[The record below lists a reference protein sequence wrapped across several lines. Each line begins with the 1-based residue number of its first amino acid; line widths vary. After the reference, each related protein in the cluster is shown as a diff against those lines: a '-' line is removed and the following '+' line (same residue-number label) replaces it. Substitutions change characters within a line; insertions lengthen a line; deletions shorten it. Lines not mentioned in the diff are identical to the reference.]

1 MQLTTEQ
8 LAAWKR
14 DGIIV
19 VPNVF
24 SPDTIAPA
32 LEEMEHNAYDG
43 VTYAEYRAKVG
54 SATGCTEKCL

>member
-8 LAAWKR
+8 LTTWER

-24 SPDTIAPA
+24 PPEIIAPRVRR
-32 LEEMEHNAYDG
+32 D
-43 VTYAEYRAKVG
+43 
-54 SATGCTEKCL
+54 

>member
-1 MQLTTEQ
+1 MQLPTEQ

-14 DGIIV
+14 DGIIAI
-19 VPNVF
+19 PNVF

-43 VTYAEYRAKVG
+43 LTYAEYRAK
-54 SATGCTEKCL
+54 

>member
-24 SPDTIAPA
+24 SPEIIAPA
-32 LEEMEHNAYDG
+32 LEEIERNAYDG
-43 VTYAEYRAKVG
+43 LTYAEYQAKWG
-54 SATGCTEKCL
+54 SAARRTEKCL

>member
-8 LAAWKR
+8 LATWER

-24 SPDTIAPA
+24 PQEVIAPA
-32 LEEMEHNAYDG
+32 LEEIERNAYDG
-43 VTYAEYRAKVG
+43 LTYAEYHAKWG
-54 SATGCTEKCL
+54 AATRSLKKCL

>member
-1 MQLTTEQ
+1 MGDVFREVNAMQLTTEQ

-32 LEEMEHNAYDG
+32 LEEMEHNAY
-43 VTYAEYRAKVG
+43 EW
-54 SATGCTEKCL
+54 